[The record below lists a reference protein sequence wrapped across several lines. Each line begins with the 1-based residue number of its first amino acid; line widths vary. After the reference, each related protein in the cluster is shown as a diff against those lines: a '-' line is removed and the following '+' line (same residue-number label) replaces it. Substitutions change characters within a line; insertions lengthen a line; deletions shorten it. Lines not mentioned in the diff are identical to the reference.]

1 MNKKLIVIILILIML
16 GIGFV
21 IANQSNHVNVDGVN
35 FQVPDS
41 YKVIDRKTSVNL
53 TNGDD
58 SIIILKNT
66 TTDINNTVKQYIKSK
81 EMQNLTVKSSKF
93 KLNDVDV
100 YEVNVNKTITH
111 YWFEKNNKVFE
122 IYTWSTNPNTILV
135 VNDLIKSAT
144 FF

>member
-35 FQVPDS
+35 FQVPDA

-53 TNGDD
+53 TNGGD

-81 EMQNLTVKSSKF
+81 EMQNFTVKSSKF

-144 FF
+144 AF

>member
-1 MNKKLIVIILILIML
+1 MNKKLIVLIVILIML

-21 IANQSNHVNVDGVN
+21 IANQSNQVNVDGVN

-41 YKVIDRKTSVNL
+41 YKAIDRKTSVNL
-53 TNGDD
+53 TNGSD

-66 TTDINNTVKQYIKSK
+66 SNDINNTVKQYIKSK
-81 EMQNLTVKSSKF
+81 EKQNSTVKSSK
-93 KLNDVDV
+93 LNVDDVDV

-144 FF
+144 SF

>member
-144 FF
+144 AF

>member
-53 TNGDD
+53 TNGGD

-81 EMQNLTVKSSKF
+81 EMQNFTVKSSKF

-144 FF
+144 AF